1 MLNITC
7 EYPDAAKIN
16 LVKDCETAKQKLD
29 RPARLRTIL
38 HIKLLVKDPLF
49 CTGNDLISEWS
60 TAVIR
65 DQVRDHDVATPAL
78 LCHKEPAQGMGVFCL
93 LLAGSLWHKG

>member
-49 CTGNDLISEWS
+49 CPGNDLISEWS

-65 DQVRDHDVATPAL
+65 DHHVATPAL
-78 LCHKEPAQGMGVFCL
+78 LCHKQPAQVTQSPL
-93 LLAGSLWHKG
+93 LWALGALSWFFMA

>member
-16 LVKDCETAKQKLD
+16 LVKDWETGKQKLD

-38 HIKLLVKDPLF
+38 HIKLLVKDLLSCPR
-49 CTGNDLISEWS
+49 DVLISDCS
-60 TAVIR
+60 R
-65 DQVRDHDVATPAL
+65 L
-78 LCHKEPAQGMGVFCL
+78 LIL
-93 LLAGSLWHKG
+93 SLWHNM

>member
-16 LVKDCETAKQKLD
+16 LVKDCETATQKLD

-38 HIKLLVKDPLF
+38 HIKLLVKAPLF
-49 CTGNDLISEWS
+49 CPGNDLIFSVTKYGMKFS
-60 TAVIR
+60 LCKLPGR
-65 DQVRDHDVATPAL
+65 SAL
-78 LCHKEPAQGMGVFCL
+78 QSV
-93 LLAGSLWHKG
+93 LWFFIKFFYWK

>member
-49 CTGNDLISEWS
+49 CPGNDLISEWS
-60 TAVIR
+60 TAVI
-65 DQVRDHDVATPAL
+65 QDHDVATPAL
-78 LCHKEPAQGMGVFCL
+78 LCHKEPAHGTKSPLLGPFLAFCWFFM
-93 LLAGSLWHKG
+93 A